1 MTLGRPETWH
11 AIFELLDRSYF
22 RRVWI
27 FQEVQLATV
36 ASIQCS
42 NETTSWRYLRR
53 AIIACSVM
61 TLLSGV
67 PAQLRSRLDTL
78 WSLVLDSRS
87 LDPVRLFD
95 YVIAAECSNPRDRVF
110 GILGPLPPV
119 LSRKIQPDY
128 TQPTQ
133 EVQRDAILAC
143 IEATGALF
151 VFGLVRPLWI
161 PDWNAPKMLFLNVL
175 NGSCTGETDAEALF
189 IAFDVLQVKGVLY
202 DTIDEVRQLL
212 SFDDDQVLA
221 TFKEFW
227 LSGSQSYP
235 SGGTL
240 VNACAWMLWLG
251 DLTEKRL
258 MSDSSSLADVQLHLK
273 TLKDH
278 DVCSSDVLPTAG
290 NI

>member
-1 MTLGRPETWH
+1 MTLP
-11 AIFELLDRSYF
+11 
-22 RRVWI
+22 
-27 FQEVQLATV
+27 
-36 ASIQCS
+36 
-42 NETTSWRYLRR
+42 
-53 AIIACSVM
+53 
-61 TLLSGV
+61 SGV

-110 GILGPLPPV
+110 GILGLLPPV
-119 LSRKIQPDY
+119 LFRKIQPDY

-151 VFGLVRPLWI
+151 VLGLVRPSWI

-175 NGSCTGETDAEALF
+175 NGSCTGKTDAEALF
-189 IAFDVLQVKGVLY
+189 IVSEALFIASDVLQVKGVLY

-240 VNACAWMLWLG
+240 VNACAWTLWLG
-251 DLTEKRL
+251 DLTEKWL
-258 MSDSSSLADVQLHLK
+258 MSDSSSLADVQLHLH

-278 DVCSSDVLPTAG
+278 DVCSSDALPTAG